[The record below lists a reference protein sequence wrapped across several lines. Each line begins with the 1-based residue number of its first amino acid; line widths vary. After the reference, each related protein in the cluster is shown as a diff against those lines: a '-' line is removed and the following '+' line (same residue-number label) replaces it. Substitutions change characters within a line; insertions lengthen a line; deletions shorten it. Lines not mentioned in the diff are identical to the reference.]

1 MKTSTPPKQ
10 SRRLSREKFL
20 SRALEVLSREGE
32 AQLRIDALVDALGVT
47 KGSFYW
53 HFANRADFVRSLSE
67 YWQQWSTDYV
77 VEEMGDLEGDPKELL
92 MKLDEI
98 VVRDDLTRF
107 DLVMRS
113 WATHEPEVA
122 RIVEEVDSTRLDFV
136 RRLFRQLGYRGRD
149 LDTRTRL
156 FVISTSFWSSIYRN
170 EDRDLRLKRL
180 QAVLDILTQRKAP

>member
-1 MKTSTPPKQ
+1 
-10 SRRLSREKFL
+10 
-20 SRALEVLSREGE
+20 VLSREGE

-53 HFANRADFVRSLSE
+53 HFANRAHFVRSLSE

-113 WATHEPEVA
+113 WATHEPDVG